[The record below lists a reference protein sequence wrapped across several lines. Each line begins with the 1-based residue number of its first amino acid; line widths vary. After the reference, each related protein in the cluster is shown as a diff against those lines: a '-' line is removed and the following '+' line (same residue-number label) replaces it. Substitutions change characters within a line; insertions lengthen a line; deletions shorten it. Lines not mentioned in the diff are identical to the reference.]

1 MMQSRYLII
10 QIMRRIDF
18 FEVFKNHFLKAFYD
32 AVRHDAAYI
41 SDLIVINNAIA
52 GLEHLL
58 RVTFP

>member
-1 MMQSRYLII
+1 
-10 QIMRRIDF
+10 MRRIDF